1 MRKVVIPGTFDPI
14 TSGHLEV
21 VERSSRLFDSVVVAV
36 ALSENKGAGPL
47 FSLDERVDLARQA
60 VAHLNNVEVLPFSNL
75 LVDFAREIGATAL
88 VKGLRATTDF
98 EYEFQMAALNYRLA
112 PELETLFVTASPD
125 YTYVSS
131 SVVKELASMGG
142 TITGM
147 VPPNVEA
154 ALKARFVR

>member
-21 VERSSRLFDSVVVAV
+21 VERASRLFDSVVVAV

-47 FSLDERVDLARQA
+47 FSLDERVGLARQA
-60 VAHLNNVEVLPFSNL
+60 VAHLGNVEVLPFENL

-142 TITGM
+142 NITGM
-147 VPPNVEA
+147 VPPNVEV
-154 ALKARFVR
+154 ALKERFGR

>member
-112 PELETLFVTASPD
+112 PGLETLFVTASPD

>member
-36 ALSENKGAGPL
+36 ALSEKKGAGPL
-47 FSLDERVDLARQA
+47 FTLDERVELARQA
-60 VAHLNNVEVLPFSNL
+60 VAHLGNVEVLPFSNL

-142 TITGM
+142 NIGGM
-147 VPPNVEA
+147 VPPCVED
-154 ALKARFVR
+154 ALKERFGR

>member
-21 VERSSRLFDSVVVAV
+21 IERSSRLFDAVVVAV
-36 ALSENKGAGPL
+36 ALSESKGAGPL
-47 FSLDERVDLARQA
+47 FSLDERVELARQA

-142 TITGM
+142 TIAGM
-147 VPPNVEA
+147 VPSNVEQ
-154 ALKARFVR
+154 ALKERFA